1 MDNNIMM
8 QLNNPK
14 NWKRTRKKG
23 YEVYVCRPNIGKEV
37 TNKLEGAKYKTD
49 QNKQFVISGTVGETW
64 VIDAGK
70 LAKTY
75 TFIDGSPITPE
86 ALKSKMTK
94 SGLIDWMH
102 LKTMPAANA
111 QTNWAF
117 HLPLSTK
124 NFPVQTSRGDT
135 LYANRPGVG
144 HGVGDFLVCSD
155 AGGQPNL
162 NDVWVVNGEVF
173 PTTYDMRAFP
183 GLITD
188 NDKLSETPVPKSI
201 LDKDE
206 LGTIKEKGES
216 RRVQYQIVGRYMDG
230 SDVTGYHIQSI
241 ETGKSGRYTKDQ
253 ICFLVGR
260 GQITNC
266 TAQLYQ
272 DKVLLRGNGM
282 RLEDLPIIRED
293 GELRNSDG
301 LGKIRK
307 GTSAAQAV
315 EMFNIIG
322 TVKAGRNTVGYVIQ
336 NAGCGIKKVK
346 RAQVIQLAQQGKI
359 GNARVQN
366 YNGQILLRGVGV
378 NLDDLPSE
386 IIDMQT
392 RTIRERT
399 E

>member
-1 MDNNIMM
+1 
-8 QLNNPK
+8 
-14 NWKRTRKKG
+14 
-23 YEVYVCRPNIGKEV
+23 
-37 TNKLEGAKYKTD
+37 
-49 QNKQFVISGTVGETW
+49 
-64 VIDAGK
+64 
-70 LAKTY
+70 
-75 TFIDGSPITPE
+75 
-86 ALKSKMTK
+86 
-94 SGLIDWMH
+94 
-102 LKTMPAANA
+102 
-111 QTNWAF
+111 
-117 HLPLSTK
+117 
-124 NFPVQTSRGDT
+124 
-135 LYANRPGVG
+135 
-144 HGVGDFLVCSD
+144 
-155 AGGQPNL
+155 
-162 NDVWVVNGEVF
+162 
-173 PTTYDMRAFP
+173 
-183 GLITD
+183 
-188 NDKLSETPVPKSI
+188 
-201 LDKDE
+201 
-206 LGTIKEKGES
+206 
-216 RRVQYQIVGRYMDG
+216 MDG